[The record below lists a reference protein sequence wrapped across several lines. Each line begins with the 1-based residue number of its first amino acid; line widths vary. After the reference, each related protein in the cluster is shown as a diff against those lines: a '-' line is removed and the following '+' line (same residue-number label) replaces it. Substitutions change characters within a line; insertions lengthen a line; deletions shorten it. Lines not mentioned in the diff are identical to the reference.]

1 MDLIKANKIQK
12 WLEFA
17 REDLEVAEHI
27 LNEIEFT
34 VFRDVCF
41 NSQQSAEKYLKA
53 YQLYFDLQI
62 VKTHDLNHLISTLK
76 RFDIEIIQL
85 DILAKQLINYAV
97 KYRYP
102 DDFDDLTKSNAE
114 ESVIITKQ
122 IQQFI
127 LNKIVLEK

>member
-12 WLEFA
+12 WLDFA

-34 VFRDVCF
+34 VFRAVCF

-53 YQLYFDLQI
+53 YQLYFDLEI
-62 VKTHDLNHLISTLK
+62 VKTHDINHLISTLNE
-76 RFDIEIIQL
+76 FDSEVKQL
-85 DILAKQLINYAV
+85 DIFAKQLTNYAV

-102 DDFDDLTKSNAE
+102 DDFDDLTKSNADD
-114 ESVIITKQ
+114 SVEIAKQ

-127 LNKIVLEK
+127 LTKIVLQ